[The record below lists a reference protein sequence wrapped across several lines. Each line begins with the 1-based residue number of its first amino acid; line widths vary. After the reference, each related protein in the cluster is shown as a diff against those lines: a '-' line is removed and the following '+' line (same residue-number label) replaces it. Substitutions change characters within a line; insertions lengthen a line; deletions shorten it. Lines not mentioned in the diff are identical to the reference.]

1 MTTLTKAD
9 IADRLSQM
17 LSVSRPSAKKFVNE
31 FFDTMVDTLSKCE
44 DLKISGFGSFIIHA
58 KNARPGRNPKSGEPK
73 TIDARKVV
81 IFKPGSKLKDKLKL
95 SKVDVKTVE
104 NV

>member
-1 MTTLTKAD
+1 M
-9 IADRLSQM
+9 R
-17 LSVSRPSAKKFVNE
+17 RFENFWFWKFYN
-31 FFDTMVDTLSKCE
+31 TR
-44 DLKISGFGSFIIHA
+44 